1 MIRVSALMV
10 AVAIAVLVAGVA
22 ASSLLLVY
30 VSIAACAIAMLFLAV
45 GVLRHRGEIF
55 GDAEGLTGA
64 QLAVGAGLASAG
76 VGSPQEAVWPAM
88 AGPARSG
95 APPPEQ
101 TGDEQA
107 QGQGVA
113 PGPASSPVPEGR
125 EDRRADAPENRSG
138 SAADRERPVAR
149 PPEWSRAPGRS
160 SGHRPPGGKP
170 SWRPGDRAGAE
181 PGDAPSQDAP
191 AAETSATDP
200 PLTSAGRA
208 DQAGSVPADDLWHRV
223 NEEVDSGANRAR
235 PGWIRTGPAAAVPP
249 EAPDETGDWPPAAS
263 WRRSAEPEP
272 ASTGWPSTEHSDTGG
287 RPSFGE
293 ASTGWPSTGH
303 SDTGGRPSFGE
314 ASTGWPSTGEA
325 GPDQASATQ
334 NRTGQD
340 SPGQTR
346 WDTGV
351 VPERSVW
358 EPLSRQPAV
367 PEPTRA
373 DWRHLTDQPASEDRS
388 PSAGVEPSGSADG
401 PGPPTDV
408 AAAGLADEAREPAVT
423 DEAEPADD
431 AMASKTVIAGPAGPG
446 PRDAGL
452 AGQPGAPA
460 REDHEPGEDEFSGP
474 GSWAGEPASAPP
486 TGSARDDAGPA
497 GAESADAALADSGPA
512 DSGPADSGPAA
523 AEPGDAELADSG
535 PAAAEP
541 GDAELAD
548 AGPADAELA
557 DSGLADAE
565 LADAGHADAAW
576 RTPGLR
582 RPSWPV
588 PRTATLSWPVAGDGD
603 ATWTDAGAE
612 DGAAAA
618 ASVLDEAEPDNASP
632 GGASPS
638 DSTAGDAEPGD
649 RAPEDRE
656 PAGGPGPAGFDTVV
670 AKPVAPPEP
679 GPSSRGRADIPRT
692 VVADLPAVAP
702 GRDAQDAAEPAAQ
715 PAPAEVSARI
725 EVTVVP
731 GVSRYHR
738 SECILTRFMGP
749 DDLEIISRQEAEEAG
764 FVPCRACQPDTLT
777 P

>member
-64 QLAVGAGLASAG
+64 QLAGGAGLASAG

-95 APPPEQ
+95 AAPPEQ
-101 TGDEQA
+101 AGDEQA

-208 DQAGSVPADDLWHRV
+208 DEAGPVPADDLWHRV

-249 EAPDETGDWPPAAS
+249 GAPDETGDWPPAAS
-263 WRRSAEPEP
+263 WRRQAEPEP

-293 ASTGWPSTGH
+293 ASTGWPSTG
-303 SDTGGRPSFGE
+303 
-314 ASTGWPSTGEA
+314 EA
-325 GPDQASATQ
+325 GPDQAGASQ

-388 PSAGVEPSGSADG
+388 PSADEEPSGSADE
-401 PGPPTDV
+401 PGPPAGV

-460 REDHEPGEDEFSGP
+460 REDHEPGEDESSGP
-474 GSWAGEPASAPP
+474 GSWAGEPASARPA
-486 TGSARDDAGPA
+486 GSARDDAGPA

-512 DSGPADSGPAA
+512 DSGPADSGYAD
-523 AEPGDAELADSG
+523 AEPMDSALADSG
-535 PAAAEP
+535 PADSGPADSGPADAEP
-541 GDAELAD
+541 ADAE
-548 AGPADAELA
+548 PADAELA
-557 DSGLADAE
+557 DSELAGAELAGAEDGDAE
-565 LADAGHADAAW
+565 LAGAGD
-576 RTPGLR
+576 GD
-582 RPSWPV
+582 
-588 PRTATLSWPVAGDGD
+588 AGDGD
-603 ATWTDAGAE
+603 ATWADAGAE

-618 ASVLDEAEPDNASP
+618 ASVLDEAEPDNATPSGASP
-632 GGASPS
+632 SGASPSGASPSGASPSGASPS

-649 RAPEDRE
+649 REPEDRE

-670 AKPVAPPEP
+670 AKPAAAPEP
-679 GPSSRGRADIPRT
+679 GTPSRGRADIPRT
-692 VVADLPAVAP
+692 VVVDLPAVAP
-702 GRDAQDAAEPAAQ
+702 GRDVQDAAEPAAR
-715 PAPAEVSARI
+715 PAPAGASARI